1 MPAAPGDLDGAQNA
15 ILHAVELTQKG
26 PSIYLLAG
34 KIALAKKDYSVAIE
48 RLIEATRLQPTLVP
62 AYYGLRDAYKA
73 LGDDKK
79 SAAELDEI
87 KRIAS
92 DNPADDKNPFSAQDF
107 LFSVR

>member
-1 MPAAPGDLDGAQNA
+1 
-15 ILHAVELTQKG
+15 
-26 PSIYLLAG
+26 
-34 KIALAKKDYSVAIE
+34 
-48 RLIEATRLQPTLVP
+48 
-62 AYYGLRDAYKA
+62 LRDAYKA

-92 DNPADDKNPFSAQDF
+92 KNPADDQNPFSAQDF